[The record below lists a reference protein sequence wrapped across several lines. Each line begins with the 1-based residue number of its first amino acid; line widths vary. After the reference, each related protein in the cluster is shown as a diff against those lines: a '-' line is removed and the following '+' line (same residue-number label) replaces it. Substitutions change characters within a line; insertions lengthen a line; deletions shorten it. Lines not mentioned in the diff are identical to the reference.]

1 MCLTSMGQN
10 FYLKLTG
17 TTENETKLIDSLGY
31 VTKVSSTLKIG
42 EEVTALTEKIQK
54 LGFIE
59 NRVSEPIKTNDSTY
73 NYTFTLGR
81 KIKYTHIYIGTKNK
95 SFFENEPDTL
105 KMKFS
110 KTEEFLNSTIKKIE
124 SKGYSISK
132 VRLKDVS
139 IGIDILAA
147 NLDIE
152 LDQKRMINEI
162 VINGY
167 DKFPAGYK
175 KNINRKYAK
184 KVFNQESLEKIST
197 DFKSIRFIKQIK
209 YPEILFSP
217 DSTKIFV
224 YVEKKK
230 NNSFDGFL
238 GFSNSEEKL
247 ILNGYV
253 DLNLSNVLNSGDL
266 FSLKWRSDGQ
276 DQTNFNLGVELP
288 FLFKSPLGLKV
299 QLNIFKQDSTFQNSK
314 TDLDLGY
321 YLTNKSKLFVG
332 YQSVESSDIQNSN
345 TALLNDF
352 TNNFITTSF
361 EHVNLTDDFL
371 FPEKTFF
378 FLKLGM
384 GKRDSK
390 FNSNSQFLAQL
401 NVSHIL
407 EFNSKNSLFL
417 SSQNYYLQSET
428 FLTNEL
434 FRFGGIKSIR
444 GFRENSLQGNQV
456 SVFISEYRYKFS
468 PNLYAHSIVDY
479 GYFKDNTTNL
489 TNKPLGFGLGFGLL
503 TNNGLLNFI
512 YANGIDNK
520 QIVKLSNSIIHI
532 SFKSFF

>member
-1 MCLTSMGQN
+1 MCLTSLGQN

-17 TTENETKLIDSLGY
+17 ATENETKLIDSLGY
-31 VTKVSSTLKIG
+31 ATQLSSSLKIT
-42 EEVTALTEKIQK
+42 EEVTTIAEKIQK
-54 LGFIE
+54 LGYVE
-59 NRVSEPIKTNDSTY
+59 SKVSEPLKTNDSTY
-73 NYTFTLGR
+73 NYSFIFGR
-81 KIKYTHIYIGTKNK
+81 KTKFTHVYIGAKNK

-105 KMKFS
+105 KMEFS

-132 VRLKDVS
+132 VRLKDIS
-139 IGIDILAA
+139 TQNDILVA

-152 LDQKRMINEI
+152 LDQKRIINEI

-175 KNINRKYAK
+175 KNINRKYTK
-184 KVFNQESLEKIST
+184 KIFNQESLEKISN

-217 DSTKIFV
+217 DSTKVYV

-238 GFSNSEEKL
+238 GFSNSDEKL
-247 ILNGYV
+247 VLNGYV
-253 DLNLSNVLNSGDL
+253 DLNLSNILNSGDQ
-266 FSLKWRSDGQ
+266 FSVKWRSDGK

-288 FLFKSPLGLKV
+288 FIFKSPLGLKV

-321 YLTNKSKLFVG
+321 YLNNKSKVFVG
-332 YQSVESSDIQNSN
+332 YQSVESSDIKNSN

-371 FPEKTFF
+371 FPEKSFF

-390 FNSNSQFLAQL
+390 FSSNSQFLGQL
-401 NVSHIL
+401 NVNHIF
-407 EFNSKNSLFL
+407 EFNAKNSLFL
-417 SSQNYYLQSET
+417 SSQNYFLQSET
-428 FLTNEL
+428 YLTNEL

-456 SVFISEYRYKFS
+456 TVLISEYRYKFS
-468 PNLYAHSIVDY
+468 PNLYAHSIIDY
-479 GYFKDNTTNL
+479 GYFKDSTTNL

>member
-1 MCLTSMGQN
+1 
-10 FYLKLTG
+10 
-17 TTENETKLIDSLGY
+17 
-31 VTKVSSTLKIG
+31 
-42 EEVTALTEKIQK
+42 
-54 LGFIE
+54 
-59 NRVSEPIKTNDSTY
+59 
-73 NYTFTLGR
+73 
-81 KIKYTHIYIGTKNK
+81 
-95 SFFENEPDTL
+95 
-105 KMKFS
+105 
-110 KTEEFLNSTIKKIE
+110 
-124 SKGYSISK
+124 
-132 VRLKDVS
+132 
-139 IGIDILAA
+139 
-147 NLDIE
+147 
-152 LDQKRMINEI
+152 
-162 VINGY
+162 
-167 DKFPAGYK
+167 
-175 KNINRKYAK
+175 
-184 KVFNQESLEKIST
+184 
-197 DFKSIRFIKQIK
+197 
-209 YPEILFSP
+209 
-217 DSTKIFV
+217 V

-444 GFRENSLQGNQV
+444 GFRENSLQGNQ
-456 SVFISEYRYKFS
+456 
-468 PNLYAHSIVDY
+468 
-479 GYFKDNTTNL
+479 
-489 TNKPLGFGLGFGLL
+489 
-503 TNNGLLNFI
+503 
-512 YANGIDNK
+512 
-520 QIVKLSNSIIHI
+520 
-532 SFKSFF
+532 